1 MIVFFQGEKKFVLK
15 EYRLWDKG
23 KVKPR
28 ISPFPKSK

>member
-23 KVKPR
+23 KIKR
-28 ISPFPKSK
+28 NDFPLSEE